1 VAPVSEYIFNR
12 QYNNNKVLGKVMT
25 ATMPAKK
32 VLIVDDEAD
41 ICELI
46 EITLMRM
53 SISSRSALNITDAK
67 FLLESEHFDLCLTDM
82 HLPDGNGIELVE
94 HVQQNYSDIP
104 IAVITAHG
112 NMDSAVKALKAGAFD
127 FVSKPV
133 DLQIL
138 RSLIAAATTL
148 PEESDDKPNDNHKIS
163 ITGNSPAVQQ
173 LLKQI
178 AKLARNQAPV
188 FIHGE
193 SGSGKERVARM
204 IHQQGSRGNA
214 PFVPVNCG
222 AIPAELMESEFFGHL
237 KGSFTGAH
245 SDKQGLFDAANGGTL
260 FLDEIAE
267 LPLNMQVKL
276 LRVIQEKA
284 VRAVG
289 ASQENPVDVRILS
302 ASHKDLVQLV
312 ADGAFREDL
321 YYRINVIELTI
332 PPLRER
338 SEDIPV
344 FVEQLLQSL
353 AEKMGVEIPT
363 IDKQALAILQ
373 DYHFPGNVRE
383 LENILE
389 RAIALS
395 DDNTIT
401 EDDLQLKSPPRPAS
415 VTGIDTNKAAAPTPE
430 TKTMDLAEQERQ
442 SIVQALEQTRW
453 NKTAAAKLLGLT
465 LRQLRYRLQKL
476 NIE

>member
-1 VAPVSEYIFNR
+1 MS
-12 QYNNNKVLGKVMT
+12 
-25 ATMPAKK
+25 AKK
-32 VLIVDDEAD
+32 VLIVDDEVD

-53 SISSRSALNITDAK
+53 DIASQSAHNITDAK
-67 FLLESEHFDLCLTDM
+67 LLLETEHFDLCLTDM
-82 HLPDGNGIELVE
+82 RMPDGSGIDLVS
-94 HVQQNYSDIP
+94 HVQQNHSELP

-112 NMDSAVKALKAGAFD
+112 NMESAVKALKAGAFD

-133 DLQIL
+133 DIQIL
-138 RSLIAAATTL
+138 RNLVSAATTL
-148 PEESDDKPNDNHKIS
+148 PEKTEKKKTGKDQVTITGESDVVK
-163 ITGNSPAVQQ
+163 T
-173 LLKQI
+173 LLNNI

-193 SGSGKERVARM
+193 SGSGKERVAKM
-204 IHQQGSRGNA
+204 IHQQGSRSEG

-245 SDKQGLFDAANGGTL
+245 SDKEGLFQAANGGTL

-289 ASQENPVDVRILS
+289 ASHENPVDVRILS
-302 ASHKDLVQLV
+302 ASHKNLVKLV
-312 ADGAFREDL
+312 ADNAFREDL

-332 PPLRER
+332 PSLRER
-338 SEDIPV
+338 REDIPM
-344 FVEQLLQSL
+344 FVEQLLVGL
-353 AEKMGVEIPT
+353 ADKMGVEIP
-363 IDKQALAILQ
+363 AIEVEAIKSLQ
-373 DYHFPGNVRE
+373 NYHFPGNVRE

-395 DDNTIT
+395 DDDTISQQ
-401 EDDLQLKSPPRPAS
+401 DLNLKPVADTQSADPAP
-415 VTGIDTNKAAAPTPE
+415 VAVDP
-430 TKTMDLAEQERQ
+430 MDLAGQERN

-453 NKTAAAKLLGLT
+453 NKTAAAKKLGLS

-476 NIE
+476 DIE

>member
-1 VAPVSEYIFNR
+1 
-12 QYNNNKVLGKVMT
+12 MT
-25 ATMPAKK
+25 AKK

-53 SISSRSALNITDAK
+53 DISSQSALNLTDAK
-67 FLLESEHFDLCLTDM
+67 LLLDTEHFDLCLTDM
-82 HLPDGNGIELVE
+82 HLPDGNGITLVE
-94 HVQQNYSDIP
+94 HVQQHYKDLP
-104 IAVITAHG
+104 VAVITAHG
-112 NMDSAVKALKAGAFD
+112 NMESAVKALKAGAFD

-133 DLQIL
+133 DIQIL
-138 RSLIAAATTL
+138 RNLVSAATSI
-148 PEESDDKPNDNHKIS
+148 PEKTENKETDENKIS
-163 ITGNSPAVQQ
+163 ITGNSIAVKT
-173 LLKQI
+173 LLKNI
-178 AKLARNQAPV
+178 SKLARNQAPV

-204 IHQQGSRGNA
+204 IHQQGSRSNG

-222 AIPAELMESEFFGHL
+222 AISAELMESEFFGHL

-245 SDKQGLFDAANGGTL
+245 SDKQGLFETANGGTL

-289 ASQENPVDVRILS
+289 AALEKPVDVRILS
-302 ASHKDLVQLV
+302 ASHKNLVKLV
-312 ADGAFREDL
+312 SEGAFREDL
-321 YYRINVIELTI
+321 YYRINVIELSI
-332 PPLRER
+332 PSLRER
-338 SEDIPV
+338 KEDIPL
-344 FVEQLLQSL
+344 FIKQLLHNL
-353 AEKMGVEIPT
+353 AEKVGMEVPS
-363 IDKQALAILQ
+363 IDNEAITALQ
-373 DYHFPGNVRE
+373 NYNFPGNVRE

-395 DDNTIT
+395 DDNSIT
-401 EDDLQLKSPPRPAS
+401 TQDLHLKPVTSNETAIEEITAS
-415 VTGIDTNKAAAPTPE
+415 ASTPVE
-430 TKTMDLAEQERQ
+430 PINLAGQERQ
-442 SIVQALEQTRW
+442 SIKQALEQTRW
-453 NKTAAAKLLGLT
+453 NKTAAAKLLGLS

-476 NIE
+476 DIE

>member
-1 VAPVSEYIFNR
+1 
-12 QYNNNKVLGKVMT
+12 MT
-25 ATMPAKK
+25 AKN

-53 SISSRSALNITDAK
+53 GITSQSALTIKDAK
-67 FLLESEHFDLCLTDM
+67 ILLDTEHFDLCLTDM
-82 HLPDGNGIELVE
+82 RLPDGNGIELVE
-94 HVQQNYSDIP
+94 YVQKNHNELP

-112 NMDSAVKALKAGAFD
+112 NMESAVKALKAGAFD

-133 DLQIL
+133 DIQIL
-138 RSLIAAATTL
+138 RSLISAATTL
-148 PEESDDKPNDNHKIS
+148 PEKICGRAPDKNRLT
-163 ITGNSPAVQQ
+163 ITGKSAAVKT
-173 LLKQI
+173 LLDNI
-178 AKLARNQAPV
+178 AKLGRNQAPV

-204 IHQQGSRGNA
+204 IHQQGSRSDG
-214 PFVPVNCG
+214 PFIPVNCG

-245 SDKQGLFDAANGGTL
+245 SDKEGLFQAASGGTL

-289 ASQENPVDVRILS
+289 ASQEIPVDVRILS
-302 ASHKDLVQLV
+302 ASHKNLVKLV
-312 ADGAFREDL
+312 AEGSFREDL
-321 YYRINVIELTI
+321 YYRINVIELTV
-332 PPLRER
+332 PSLRER
-338 SEDIPV
+338 KEDIPL
-344 FVEQLLQSL
+344 FVEQLLL
-353 AEKMGVEIPT
+353 TLGEKMG
-363 IDKQALAILQ
+363 IDTGSDKLSLDDEAMSSLK

-395 DDNTIT
+395 DSNIISRGDLYLKPEAIGKIT
-401 EDDLQLKSPPRPAS
+401 R
-415 VTGIDTNKAAAPTPE
+415 PE
-430 TKTMDLAEQERQ
+430 TTAIDTMDLPMNLAGQERH
-442 SIVQALEQTRW
+442 SIIQALEQTRW
-453 NKTAAAKLLGLT
+453 NKTAAARLLGLS

-476 NIE
+476 DIE

>member
-1 VAPVSEYIFNR
+1 MS
-12 QYNNNKVLGKVMT
+12 T
-25 ATMPAKK
+25 KK

-41 ICELI
+41 LCELI

-53 SISSRSALNITDAK
+53 DITSQSALNITDAK
-67 FLLESEHFDLCLTDM
+67 LLLASEHFDLCLTDM
-82 HLPDGNGIELVE
+82 RLPDGNGIELVE
-94 HVQQNYSDIP
+94 HVQQNYNELP

-112 NMDSAVKALKAGAFD
+112 NMESAVQALKAGAFD

-133 DLQIL
+133 DIQIL
-138 RSLIAAATTL
+138 RNLVSSATTL
-148 PEESDDKPNDNHKIS
+148 PGKSETKAQDDNQLT
-163 ITGNSPAVQQ
+163 ITGNSPAVKS
-173 LLKQI
+173 LLKNI
-178 AKLARNQAPV
+178 TKLARNQAPV

-204 IHQQGSRGNA
+204 IHQQGPRSDG
-214 PFVPVNCG
+214 PFIPVNCG

-245 SDKQGLFDAANGGTL
+245 LDKQGLFQAANGGTL

-284 VRAVG
+284 VRSVG
-289 ASQENPVDVRILS
+289 ASQEIPVDVRILS
-302 ASHKDLVQLV
+302 ASHKNLVQLV
-312 ADGAFREDL
+312 AKNIFREDL
-321 YYRINVIELTI
+321 YYRINVIELTV
-332 PPLRER
+332 PGLRER
-338 SEDIPV
+338 KEDIPL
-344 FVEQLLQSL
+344 FVEQLLSSL
-353 AEKMGVEIPT
+353 ADKMGMDVPT
-363 IDKQALAILQ
+363 LDQEAMSALY
-373 DYHFPGNVRE
+373 DYPFPGNVRE

-395 DDNTIT
+395 DDSIIT
-401 EDDLQLKSPPRPAS
+401 KDDLHLKPAHTADEPAKIETE
-415 VTGIDTNKAAAPTPE
+415 VIDP
-430 TKTMDLAEQERQ
+430 MDLPGQERR

-453 NKTAAAKLLGLT
+453 NKTAAAKLLGLS

-476 NIE
+476 DIE